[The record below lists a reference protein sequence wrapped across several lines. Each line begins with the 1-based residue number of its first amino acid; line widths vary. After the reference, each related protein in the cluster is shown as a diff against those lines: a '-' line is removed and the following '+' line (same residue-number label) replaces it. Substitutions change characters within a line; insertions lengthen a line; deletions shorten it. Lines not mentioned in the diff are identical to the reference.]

1 MGWSIHK
8 IQTGWKERL
17 FFLPLTTLLALYSVV
32 SQSLPQERLLK
43 LVIDGDTAKPIAV
56 AGYDQGGLTYLSLN
70 DFAGTVGLG
79 LFWNE
84 ETKKLELKSRHLRIK
99 VTARNPFVVVTDLT
113 SNTSSVYQL
122 PVPAEFRGRK
132 VYVPTTFFLP
142 LFNFHSDKRISLFVP
157 GRPAALEPSPTASP
171 FDITG
176 LSVEPKLNGY
186 VVRIKATRRLSEF
199 ESWLK
204 PDGWLYVTIANARA
218 DVNKIN
224 AVKSVEIFSKVL
236 AIQHPTSVQLTFKLM
251 REIASSEI
259 TTDPSGNDILLLLR
273 VPTEAERLTA
283 EKERQAMLAAIEDAR
298 RRWKLDVIVIDPGH
312 GGHDAGAIGITGV
325 KEKDITLNI
334 GLMLGRL
341 IEKNL
346 KGVKVVYTRKSDTFV
361 ELYRRGQIANA
372 AGGKLFISIH
382 CNSMPRKPHP
392 QNGFEIYLL
401 RPGRTEDAVRIAERE
416 NSVIKL
422 EKGYEQRYQELTEEN
437 FILVTMA
444 QSAYMKYSERF
455 AEILHQ
461 EISNRIPLA
470 NNGVKQAGFYVLVGA
485 SMPNVLIETGYLS
498 NRNDERFLKS
508 KKGQQAIAEAIFAAV
523 KKYKAEY
530 EKALYGRREVESSDS
545 FRE

>member
-1 MGWSIHK
+1 MGRILHIVK
-8 IQTGWKERL
+8 VQTGWKERL
-17 FFLPLTTLLALYSVV
+17 FLLPLATLVVLFSIV
-32 SQSLPQERLLK
+32 SQSLPQERSLK
-43 LVIDGDTAKPIAV
+43 FIIDGDTANPIAV

-70 DFAGTVGLG
+70 DFAVTLG
-79 LFWNE
+79 LRVFWNE
-84 ETKKLELKSRHLRIK
+84 ETKKLELKSRGHRIK

-113 SNTSSVYQL
+113 LNTSSVYQL
-122 PVPAEFRGRK
+122 PVPAEIHGGK

-142 LFNFHSDKRISLFVP
+142 LFNFHSAKRISLLVP
-157 GRPAALEPSPTASP
+157 GRPAAPEPSPAASP

-199 ESWLK
+199 ESWSK
-204 PDGWLYVTIANARA
+204 PDGWLYVTVANARA
-218 DVNKIN
+218 DVKKIN
-224 AVKSVEIFSKVL
+224 AMKSAEIFSKVL
-236 AIQHPTSVQLTFKLM
+236 AIQHPTSVQLTFKLT

-259 TTDPSGNDILLLLR
+259 TTDPSGKDILLSLR
-273 VPTEAERLTA
+273 VPTEAERLA
-283 EKERQAMLAAIEDAR
+283 ADKERQEMLAAIQDAR

-312 GGHDAGAIGITGV
+312 GGHDAGAVGITGV
-325 KEKDITLNI
+325 REKDIALNI
-334 GLMLGRL
+334 GLLLGRL

-346 KGVKVVYTRKSDTFV
+346 KGVKVVYTRKSDAFV

-382 CNSMPRKPHP
+382 CNSMPRKPHR

-416 NSVIKL
+416 NAVIKL
-422 EKGYEQRYQELTEEN
+422 EKGYEQRYQALTEEN

-461 EISNRIPLA
+461 EISNRISLA

-508 KKGQQAIAEAIFAAV
+508 KKGQEEIAKAIFAAV

-530 EKALYGRREVESSDS
+530 EKALEEGREVGSSD
-545 FRE
+545 